1 MQTRTPPSACEV
13 DAANAPSITRKLGSA
28 SFFRQAPSFHSGTS
42 WPTFPPRKQQDR
54 NLHLLLLL
62 SLLLVFPLSLCFH
75 LSTSPPLFLG
85 AIDRFR
91 LARCGP
97 LRQASS
103 SGRQTCPPSASQDAH
118 PQKFFHLTSPRQ
130 PFKATTFP
138 LLASSHSCPPRRH
151 RRCRSRCVA
160 QCDATCLPACPP
172 APRAL
177 LRRRRRHHLRRD
189 RVTPVRVQC
198 TLTQYLSPV
207 SGTPSLPPSV
217 AHYLQS
223 TLTS

>member
-1 MQTRTPPSACEV
+1 MQTRTPPSACEMN
-13 DAANAPSITRKLGSA
+13 AANAPSITRKLGSA

-62 SLLLVFPLSLCFH
+62 SLLVFPRSAFIYIRVCPYFLVQLTDSVSHGADH
-75 LSTSPPLFLG
+75 LGKPP
-85 AIDRFR
+85 R
-91 LARCGP
+91 AR
-97 LRQASS
+97 
-103 SGRQTCPPSASQDAH
+103 GRQTCPPSASQDAH

-172 APRAL
+172 APRPP
-177 LRRRRRHHLRRD
+177 R
-189 RVTPVRVQC
+189 
-198 TLTQYLSPV
+198 SPPAAAA
-207 SGTPSLPPSV
+207 TPSAPR
-217 AHYLQS
+217 
-223 TLTS
+223 